1 MSPTFPDGI
10 ERNPGPGSGG
20 LKSRRRFAA
29 KLAAAL
35 VTIYLALLAGLYAI
49 MCQPPEVFGSVM
61 RHVPG
66 MAFMV
71 FPFRPLWMHARA
83 GHLKVGDPAPDF
95 TLETQDKKSQVRLSS
110 FRGVKPVVL
119 VFGSYT

>member
-1 MSPTFPDGI
+1 MK
-10 ERNPGPGSGG
+10 
-20 LKSRRRFAA
+20 LSRRLAVKVCA
-29 KLAAAL
+29 VLAVLYLAA
-35 VTIYLALLAGLYAI
+35 VAGLYGI

-66 MAFMV
+66 LAFVV
-71 FPFRPLWMHARA
+71 FPFRPLWLKARA

-95 TLETQDKKSQVRLSS
+95 TLETQDKKSQVHLSA

>member
-1 MSPTFPDGI
+1 MKV
-10 ERNPGPGSGG
+10 SGRLA
-20 LKSRRRFAA
+20 LKIAA
-29 KLAAAL
+29 GLAAL
-35 VTIYLALLAGLYAI
+35 YLAALAGLYTI
-49 MCQPPEVFGSVM
+49 MCQPPEVFGSIM

-66 MAFMV
+66 IAFMV
-71 FPFRPLWMHARA
+71 FPFRPLWLNARA

-95 TLETQDKKSQVRLSS
+95 TLETQDNKSRVQLAS